1 MAKNLFIAAT
11 GKDVGKSTISF
22 ALIDALKK
30 HGKRVGFMKPVGQ
43 RWLPTQWGEVEEDV
57 ILMKEHF
64 GFGEAPLDMNPVV
77 IKRGYTEEYLNKVIK
92 PDLSSSIIRGYQKVA
107 KDKDYVV
114 IEGTGHAGV
123 GSVLNK
129 SNADVAQLL
138 NAKVVLLVK
147 GGIGSAIDRLE
158 LNRVFFEQQGVRVLG
173 VIANKVIPTKYDK
186 VKRALEQYCAAKK
199 LKLYGVIPYSSIL
212 SNPTLGQ
219 VIEELKPIVLHDTN
233 EHDAVIDSFTVGAS
247 SLDEFIE
254 FVKQKEGNMLLI
266 FPTSRT
272 DITFAIPNL
281 KKCIDMSNKRTLTIL
296 FSGRNKPSDAAVTIL
311 KDENVTVL
319 WKKGDTFSL
328 ISSLSSISIKTRPK
342 DNFKI
347 DEIKRMVMKNIQY
360 KQILSRLTTVPIQ
373 HGRMH
378 SIKERVRNLLHFN

>member
-1 MAKNLFIAAT
+1 MTKNIFIAAT

-22 ALIDALKK
+22 ALIDALQK

-43 RWLPTQWGEVEEDV
+43 RWLPTKWGEVEEDV
-57 ILMKEHF
+57 ILMKDYF
-64 GFGEAPLDMNPVV
+64 GFSEEPLDMNPVV
-77 IKRGYTEEYLNKVIK
+77 IKRGFTEEYLNKVLK
-92 PDLSSSIIRGYQKVA
+92 PDLDSQIIHGYQQVA
-107 KDKDYVV
+107 RDKDYVV

-123 GSVLNK
+123 GAVLDK
-129 SNADVAQLL
+129 SNADVARLL
-138 NAKVVLLVK
+138 HAKVVLLVK

-158 LNRVFFEQQGVRVLG
+158 LNRVFFEQQGVQVIG
-173 VIANKVIPTKYDK
+173 VIANKVIPAKYDK
-186 VKRALEQYCAAKK
+186 VKHALQHYCKAKK

-219 VIEELKPIVLHDTN
+219 VMEELKPTVLYDTN
-233 EHDAVIDSFTVGAS
+233 EHDVVIDNFTVGAS

-254 FVKQKEGNMLLI
+254 FVKEKDGNMLLV

-281 KKCIDMSNKRTLTIL
+281 KKCMDMTNKRTLTIL
-296 FSGRNKPSDAAVTIL
+296 FSGRNKPSDAAIEIL
-311 KDENVTVL
+311 KDEHVTLL
-319 WKKGDTFSL
+319 WKKGDTYSL
-328 ISSLSSISIKTRPK
+328 ISELSSISIKTRPK

-360 KQILSRLTTVPIQ
+360 KQLLSRLTVSQ
-373 HGRMH
+373 VRAGRMQTLTQR
-378 SIKERVRNLLHFN
+378 IRRLLPFR